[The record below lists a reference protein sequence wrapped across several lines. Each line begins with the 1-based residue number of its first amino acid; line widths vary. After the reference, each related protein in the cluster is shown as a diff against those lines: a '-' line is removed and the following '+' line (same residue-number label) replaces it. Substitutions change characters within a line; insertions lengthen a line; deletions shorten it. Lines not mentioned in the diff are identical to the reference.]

1 MLTTLWARISS
12 GPFSCGLLLVAV
24 PAYVAVVS
32 LYVPSL
38 PVHVLDRACETVEA
52 VKSAA
57 AACVD
62 CVHCECAAAI
72 PAAMRAA
79 PATSAGTA

>member
-1 MLTTLWARISS
+1 
-12 GPFSCGLLLVAV
+12 LLLVAV
-24 PAYVAVVS
+24 PVYVAFVS

-38 PVHVLDRACETVEA
+38 PVHVFDRACETVVA

-62 CVHCECAAAI
+62 CVH
-72 PAAMRAA
+72 
-79 PATSAGTA
+79 